1 MQCHTICV
9 YAVPFDITLCH
20 LTQRYT
26 VYMYTVPFKTTL
38 NYTHLTR
45 KFAMDIFCKSFNS
58 LHLSVRFGDK
68 FSGFG
73 HQSEKFSHIGA
84 CIRRN
89 FMPWTKYA
97 NHYDYHFHISFMVEN
112 DSYLSDFTVKT
123 AFFSCWNRVFSHAN
137 NLTSLWYLSCK
148 GAVKKR
154 VDRVAAPYLEV
165 LETSLYGVSTVFR
178 W

>member
-58 LHLSVRFGDK
+58 LHLSVRLWWNMLVANLAINFQDLVAKVKSLVTLVPVLGAILCPELNMQIFMIITFIFHLWWK
-68 FSGFG
+68 MILTCQISLLKQLSFPVETGFSVMPTIWHHFDTWVARVLWKIGLTG
-73 HQSEKFSHIGA
+73 LQHHI
-84 CIRRN
+84 
-89 FMPWTKYA
+89 
-97 NHYDYHFHISFMVEN
+97 
-112 DSYLSDFTVKT
+112 
-123 AFFSCWNRVFSHAN
+123 
-137 NLTSLWYLSCK
+137 
-148 GAVKKR
+148 
-154 VDRVAAPYLEV
+154 
-165 LETSLYGVSTVFR
+165 
-178 W
+178 